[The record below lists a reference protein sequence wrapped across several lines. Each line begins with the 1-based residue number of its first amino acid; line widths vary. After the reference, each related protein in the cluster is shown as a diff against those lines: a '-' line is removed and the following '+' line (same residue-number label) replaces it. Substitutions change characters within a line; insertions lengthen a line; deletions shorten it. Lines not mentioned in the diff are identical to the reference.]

1 MKISENDIAST
12 ELFGMLDGKPV
23 NLLRTKGGLN
33 LAVKTGVKG
42 ENEVIGAASHQA
54 ILCYNVE
61 QRFPSFQPAIMK
73 SERPDFQADK
83 HSHFLPDSLR
93 KSGYDIYS
101 VQDGVSIDFFVTKQ
115 DVNSVL
121 VTGSVHGV
129 VIGDLL
135 LVKSLDTS
143 REFINCL
150 SGAVSEKVL
159 SEGLK
164 GVRVK

>member
-1 MKISENDIAST
+1 MKISESDIASK

-33 LAVKTGVKG
+33 LAVKTGSKG
-42 ENEVIGAASHQA
+42 EDEVIGAASHQA

-73 SERPDFQADK
+73 SERPNFEADK
-83 HSHFLPDSLR
+83 HSHFLTDDLR

-101 VQDGVSIDFFVTKQ
+101 IKDGIGIDFFITHQ
-115 DVNSVL
+115 DIRI
-121 VTGSVHGV
+121 GSAHSV

-135 LVKSLDTS
+135 LVKSLDVS
-143 REFINCL
+143 KDFVDCL
-150 SGAVSEKVL
+150 SAAVSEKAL

>member
-23 NLLRTKGGLN
+23 NLLRTRGGLN
-33 LAVKTGVKG
+33 LAVKTDSKG
-42 ENEVIGAASHQA
+42 EDEVIGAASHQA

-61 QRFPSFQPAIMK
+61 QRFPSFQPAVMK
-73 SERPDFQADK
+73 NERPNYETDR
-83 HSHFLPDSLR
+83 HSHFLSNDLR

-101 VQDGVSIDFFVTKQ
+101 VQDGVAIDFFVTKQ

-121 VTGSVHGV
+121 IAGSAHGV
-129 VIGDLL
+129 IIGDLL
-135 LVKSLDTS
+135 LVKSLDAS
-143 REFINCL
+143 KEFVKCL
-150 SGAVSEKVL
+150 SGAVSEKAL

-164 GVRVK
+164 GVRIK